1 MEEQTWKYQE
11 LFTELTNYERQ
22 GIPIKMED
30 NPASPLQVVAAFLV
44 KEDSVYMKDYVV
56 DEENKIKE
64 ICFHKIKMP
73 C

>member
-1 MEEQTWKYQE
+1 MEEQPWKYQE
-11 LFTELTNYERQ
+11 LFTELTEYERQ

-30 NPASPLQVVAAFLV
+30 SPASPLQVVAAFMV

-64 ICFHKIKMP
+64 ICFHKVKMN